1 MAKLNDRLRNDI
13 LGLIKVAADKAMGE
27 EESERQAGKVLFDGR
42 ISRLIYP
49 PALAETLTIVPTDF
63 IQETILMQ
71 LPGISE
77 MQKVKIVTG
86 ETTYLTTRRMWKA
99 YHYVL
104 ALLKSRGIKGEICL
118 YDLFHY
124 IPGTASVVE
133 SKNSVLVGVRSQ
145 RLAGTHPG
153 MVSVPAGLMKPKE
166 IISETN
172 QRELK
177 EESGIPAGKITKII
191 AVRHPDAPSFTFM
204 CSVSTEQEE
213 VKETYEAKGKTFI
226 WVNKDRILLPAI
238 VDGDNQPLIEE
249 FHKHRIDVPNNL
261 QIAPDILEGLKRM
274 YK

>member
-1 MAKLNDRLRNDI
+1 
-13 LGLIKVAADKAMGE
+13 
-27 EESERQAGKVLFDGR
+27 
-42 ISRLIYP
+42 
-49 PALAETLTIVPTDF
+49 
-63 IQETILMQ
+63 MQ

-77 MQKVKIVTG
+77 MQKIKIVTG

-104 ALLKSRGIKGEICL
+104 ALLKSRGIKDEVYL
-118 YDLFHY
+118 YNLFHY

-133 SKNSVLVGVRSQ
+133 SNNSILVGVRSQ

-153 MVSVPAGLMKPKE
+153 MVSIPAGLMKPRE
-166 IISETN
+166 LINETN

-204 CSVSTEQEE
+204 CKVSTEQEE
-213 VKETYEAKGKTFI
+213 IRETYEAKGKTFI

-238 VDGDNQPLIEE
+238 VDGDNQPLVEE
-249 FHKHRIDVPNNL
+249 LRKQKINVSNNL